1 MSSPW
6 RQPVPCDNCPFNSEG
21 EGLYLRRSLARGR
34 FQQICDDLKAGLTF
48 NCHKTTHETGDG
60 TELVCAGAIKWSNDR
75 GYSSNFLLKD
85 RATDDDTE
93 YSTTWFPVFAVGEQA
108 DLAAGMQGGA
118 VSPWCKTEAEAYAWC
133 NDNFDFLAGMYK
145 DD

>member
-75 GYSSNFLLKD
+75 GYSSNFQRVMERLDYIFQGSKVS
-85 RATDDDTE
+85 AT
-93 YSTTWFPVFAVGEQA
+93 PA
-108 DLAAGMQGGA
+108 DNIG
-118 VSPWCKTEAEAYAWC
+118 KEE
-133 NDNFDFLAGMYK
+133 
-145 DD
+145 

>member
-1 MSSPW
+1 MTNY
-6 RQPVPCDNCPFNSEG
+6 DKDI
-21 EGLYLRRSLARGR
+21 LDMKAIRGKE
-34 FQQICDDLKAGLTF
+34 IVKEYDL
-48 NCHKTTHETGDG
+48 
-60 TELVCAGAIKWSNDR
+60 S
-75 GYSSNFLLKD
+75 LLKD